1 MAEHLP
7 SPFGDPAPTL
17 SDPELR
23 ETAYEVLVAACRSSG
38 SRPLTYISQSE
49 RSAGAAAAAAAAA
62 AAPSLQ
68 RSMTSTAASKVKKAL
83 GLKRRESMAQR
94 TGGDSAA
101 GQGRAKR
108 PVTVGEMVR
117 VQMKVSEQT
126 DSRVRRALLRVAAGQ
141 VRMLCFLKYMFF
153 AWLEFKNFGV

>member
-1 MAEHLP
+1 MAERLP

-23 ETAYEVLVAACRSSG
+23 GTAYEVLVAACRSSG

-49 RSAGAAAAAAAAA
+49 RSAGAAAAAA

-153 AWLEFKNFGV
+153 AWFEFKNFGV